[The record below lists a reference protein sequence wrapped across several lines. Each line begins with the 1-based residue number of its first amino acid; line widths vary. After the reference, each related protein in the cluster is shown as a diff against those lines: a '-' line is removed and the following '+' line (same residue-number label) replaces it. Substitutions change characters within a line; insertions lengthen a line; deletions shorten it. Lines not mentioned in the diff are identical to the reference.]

1 MNWFRKFFKKG
12 VESIVESRPRESTTS
27 NHQGRSS
34 DGTILGIAIAK
45 GTYRTQAGSE
55 KIGYFDPN
63 TLAFCTLPG
72 GKVTLFIDDSG
83 SSIKVLKT
91 MEEAKSDP
99 FVLSVLDTMFPST
112 KDKSNLNS
120 VPLIG
125 LKLRLSSAVEILG
138 SFLSLTSITEEK
150 EIVEFLMVTTCMP
163 FFIIYS
169 VGTVIVI
176 SEVAQELML
185 NALANLLLNDP
196 YFQDVTSV
204 ESFRMKARS
213 LLQRRRS
220 EYEMKKQWAIDFQK
234 SRGA

>member
-1 MNWFRKFFKKG
+1 
-12 VESIVESRPRESTTS
+12 
-27 NHQGRSS
+27 
-34 DGTILGIAIAK
+34 
-45 GTYRTQAGSE
+45 
-55 KIGYFDPN
+55 
-63 TLAFCTLPG
+63 
-72 GKVTLFIDDSG
+72 
-83 SSIKVLKT
+83 